1 MPSKRWDSSALYRS
15 IPLFPPRAKK
25 EGSAAFLPPFPLF
38 PVPHS
43 FALKLPMTDWIMEQL
58 IPIFHGNRQEAEQ
71 ALNSYIQE
79 HPEEA
84 AYLED

>member
-1 MPSKRWDSSALYRS
+1 
-15 IPLFPPRAKK
+15 
-25 EGSAAFLPPFPLF
+25 
-38 PVPHS
+38 
-43 FALKLPMTDWIMEQL
+43 MTDWIMEQL

-79 HPEEA
+79 YPEEA